1 MGDFVLKEGTGYMN
15 RDNENPDKFW
25 GSFKVDRD
33 YKKGEQINLTEYIN
47 RKDDGKEVHKLQV
60 RKQKV

>member
-25 GSFKVDRD
+25 GSFKVDKD
-33 YKKGEQINLTEYIN
+33 YKK
-47 RKDDGKEVHKLQV
+47 R
-60 RKQKV
+60 

>member
-25 GSFKVDRD
+25 G
-33 YKKGEQINLTEYIN
+33 
-47 RKDDGKEVHKLQV
+47 
-60 RKQKV
+60 

>member
-1 MGDFVLKEGTGYMN
+1 MGDIVLKEGTGYMN

-25 GSFKVDRD
+25 GSFKVDKD

-47 RKDDGKEVHKLQV
+47 RKEDGKEVHKLQV
-60 RKQKV
+60 RRPKV

>member
-47 RKDDGKEVHKLQV
+47 RKDDGK
-60 RKQKV
+60 RGS

>member
-25 GSFKVDRD
+25 CSFKVDRD

-60 RKQKV
+60 RKPKV